1 MNTFI
6 QYLKET
12 KKELKEVVFPT
23 SSQTITFTV
32 IVIVISIIV
41 ALILGGTDLALS
53 RVLKGVV
60 NTKSSALI
68 ETSPQAT
75 STPVAATTTTR

>member
-1 MNTFI
+1 MNNFI

-23 SSQTITFTV
+23 SSQTVTYTL
-32 IVIVISIIV
+32 IVIVISIVV
-41 ALILGGTDLALS
+41 AITLGSADLALS

-60 NTKSSALI
+60 SIQSPSSVGSQL
-68 ETSPQAT
+68 QAT
-75 STPVAATTTTR
+75 STPATSATTTR